1 MFDIGR
7 RAFSAIRR
15 VKGAWWPSRSSKPSL
30 PRKWRGRFDSYPLR
44 HLIFELRVPI
54 AGVAARMISIANR
67 NSKIENWVKGGEPH
81 VT

>member
-1 MFDIGR
+1 
-7 RAFSAIRR
+7 
-15 VKGAWWPSRSSKPSL
+15 
-30 PRKWRGRFDSYPLR
+30 
-44 HLIFELRVPI
+44 LRVPI